1 MENDPTRDPHSNQ
14 DWADKAADL
23 VGQFATTIRRKGV
36 EPLFRL
42 GRMLSY
48 GLIAVLVGT
57 VVLLV
62 TVTVVVRVLTD
73 YAFAHHVW
81 ITYLVL
87 GGINLIFG
95 VFLINKMKSHDI

>member
-1 MENDPTRDPHSNQ
+1 MDNDATKRQQSDQ

-23 VGQFATTIRRKGV
+23 VEQFALIIRSKGI

-42 GRMLSY
+42 GRLLSY

-73 YAFAHHVW
+73 YAFGHHVW
-81 ITYLVL
+81 ITYVVL

-95 VFLINKMKSHDI
+95 LFLINKMKSYDL